1 MGLSTALPLNRY
13 PSTTVSQSPALSAG
27 LKSLRRDEN
36 EPARIVDW
44 AFRGLLNLP
53 VNWNA

>member
-1 MGLSTALPLNRY
+1 
-13 PSTTVSQSPALSAG
+13 VSQSPALSAG